1 MKKTVRYNLTLT
13 DSFYGEV
20 YCEHL
25 FKSYSN
31 PILALRMRDFLE
43 SVINENGDITI
54 PEVDGEFNQATV
66 ECEWFE

>member
-13 DSFYGEV
+13 ESFHGEA
-20 YCEHL
+20 YYEHL

-31 PILALRMRDFLE
+31 PILALRMRDFIE

-54 PEVDGEFNQATV
+54 PEVDGEFNQVTV
-66 ECEWFE
+66 ECEWCE

>member
-13 DSFYGEV
+13 DIFYGEV
-20 YCEHL
+20 CYEHL

-54 PEVDGEFNQATV
+54 PDVDGEFNQVTV
-66 ECEWFE
+66 ECEWCE